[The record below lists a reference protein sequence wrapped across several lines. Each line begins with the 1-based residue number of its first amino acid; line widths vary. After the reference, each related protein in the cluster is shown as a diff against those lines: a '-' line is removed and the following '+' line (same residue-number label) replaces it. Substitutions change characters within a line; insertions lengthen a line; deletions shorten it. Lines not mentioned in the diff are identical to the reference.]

1 VITPKHPEL
10 GLVLMAAS
18 WPQLDVDTIRREAA
32 ARACLGRVD
41 DFLSAQ
47 GRQANNRSTWVRR
60 IGKTAKNDVCV
71 RSISRRR
78 RRHE

>member
-10 GLVLMAAS
+10 GLVLMAAR
-18 WPQLDVDTIRREAA
+18 PQLDVDTIRREAA

-47 GRQANNRSTWVRR
+47 GRQANNRSTWVRG
-60 IGKTAKNDVCV
+60 IGETEKNNVCV
-71 RSISRRR
+71 RSFDFS
-78 RRHE
+78 

>member
-1 VITPKHPEL
+1 
-10 GLVLMAAS
+10 MAAS

-47 GRQANNRSTWVRR
+47 GRQANRSTWVRG
-60 IGKTAKNDVCV
+60 IGETAKNDVCV
-71 RSISRRR
+71 RSFDFS
-78 RRHE
+78 